1 MGLWC
6 TFMSKIEV
14 IDIDSGKPKLSI
26 GKRKYALEEVDETHY
41 QVIVSYRTLSRYTFQ
56 DLPAPETLRG
66 NILIE
71 FLPFTKKSGEYT
83 YESKGLRFFDEASVW
98 RDSERGHVY
107 LEHTIYT
114 SKYAF
119 NAWIPI
125 DLYTFIIVK
134 IAKELGFEAE
144 VYRDE
149 ANIVVEIEKSYP
161 LDTPIRIALLEIK
174 EIDRNVD
181 RTMDK
186 ILSKIQKNDIKILSR
201 ELNTSIEEILNILKM
216 PEEKLSTIP

>member
-1 MGLWC
+1 MGK
-6 TFMSKIEV
+6 MEV

-26 GKRKYALEEVDETHY
+26 GRRKYALEEVDETHY
-41 QVIVSYRTLSRYTFQ
+41 QAIVSYRTLSKYIFQ

-71 FLPFTKKSGEYT
+71 FLPFTKKSGEYA
-83 YESKGLRFFDEASVW
+83 YESKGLRFFGEASVW
-98 RDSERGHVY
+98 RDNERGHVY
-107 LEHTIYT
+107 LEHTVYT
-114 SKYAF
+114 SKYSF

-149 ANIVVEIEKSYP
+149 ANVVVEIEKTYP
-161 LDTPIRIALLEIK
+161 LDTPVRIALLEIK
-174 EIDRNVD
+174 EIDRKAR
-181 RTMDK
+181 RTLDK
-186 ILSKIQKNDIKILSR
+186 ILSKIKKKDIKILAK
-201 ELNTSIEEILNILKM
+201 ELNTSTEEILNILKM
-216 PEEKLSTIP
+216 PEEKLSTLP